1 MIGHYDLTLVALSYL
16 VAILAAYSA
25 LYFGAQLAA
34 MTGAK
39 GRLWLALGAI
49 TMGSGVWVMHFVGM
63 RAYIMPVAMTY
74 DLGLTVISWIAAVLS
89 SALALYMISKKHL
102 RALQLATASVVM
114 GGGIALM
121 HYLGMDAMQM
131 SKELVYDPLIFVVS
145 IGIAIGASG
154 AALGIC
160 RYLQGRT
167 GSKAVA
173 LQVAA
178 SLIMGA
184 AICGMHYTGM
194 AAVTIPAGAR
204 PDPTNLLSGDWLG
217 LPLAV
222 ATMLLIAMVLLASL
236 MDYKKREAAVQQAEA
251 AEARLR
257 ELAFVDSVT
266 GLPNRSALEKHLLD
280 QIIQHESTDT
290 SFGVIYL
297 DMANYRAIESNLGED
312 AVTRI
317 AGKLKTIT
325 GSLTY
330 LARYSANGFMIVVND
345 HTDSR
350 HEPMYQK
357 LRQLP
362 DQIAL
367 DGIGVNWQA
376 GRSAFPQTGRSSRM
390 LIRVAMKT
398 GKLSQIG
405 SFEDLES
412 AYANPM
418 SAPLTA

>member
-25 LYFGAQLAA
+25 LYFGSQLAA
-34 MTGAK
+34 LSGSK
-39 GRLWLALGAI
+39 NRLWLCLGAL
-49 TMGSGVWVMHFVGM
+49 TMGSGIWVMHFVGM

-74 DLGLTVISWIAAVLS
+74 DLGLTVISWFAAVVS
-89 SALALYMISKKHL
+89 SALALYMISKKNIHG
-102 RALQLATASVVM
+102 LQLATASVVM

-160 RYLQGRT
+160 RYLHDRT
-167 GSKAVA
+167 GSRAIA
-173 LQVAA
+173 LQIVA
-178 SLIMGA
+178 SLVMGA

-194 AAVTIPAGAR
+194 AAVTIPVGAR

-217 LPLAV
+217 LPLAL
-222 ATMLLIAMVLLASL
+222 ATMLLIGMVLLASL
-236 MDYKKREAAVQQAEA
+236 MDYKKREAAVRQAEA

-280 QIIQHESTDT
+280 QIIQHESNNT

-297 DMANYRAIESNLGED
+297 DMANYRSIESALSD
-312 AVTRI
+312 DTLVLIASRLKDI
-317 AGKLKTIT
+317 AGRKA
-325 GSLTY
+325 Y
-330 LARYSANGFMIVVND
+330 LARYSASGFMVVIND
-345 HTDSR
+345 PENSQHA
-350 HEPMYQK
+350 PMYQT
-357 LRQLP
+357 LRQLQELITP
-362 DQIAL
+362 D
-367 DGIGVNWQA
+367 DVTVHWQA

-390 LIRVAMKT
+390 LVRVAMKT
-398 GKLSQIG
+398 GDLSHIG
-405 SFEDLES
+405 SFNDLES

>member
-1 MIGHYDLTLVALSYL
+1 MTGHYDLTLVALSYV

-25 LYFGAQLAA
+25 LYFGSQLAA
-34 MTGAK
+34 LSGAK
-39 GRLWLALGAI
+39 SRLWLTLGAL
-49 TMGSGVWVMHFVGM
+49 TMGSGIWVMHFVGM
-63 RAYIMPVAMTY
+63 RAYIMPVPMTY
-74 DLGLTVISWIAAVLS
+74 DLGMTVISWFAAVLS
-89 SALALYMISKKHL
+89 SALALYMISKKNIHG
-102 RALQLATASVVM
+102 LQLATASVVM

-160 RYLQGRT
+160 RFLQGRA
-167 GSKAVA
+167 GLRAIL
-173 LQVAA
+173 LQVVA
-178 SLIMGA
+178 SLVMGA

-194 AAVTIPAGAR
+194 AAVTIPLGAH
-204 PDPTNLLSGDWLG
+204 PAPTNLLSGDWLG
-217 LPLAV
+217 LPLAL
-222 ATMLLIAMVLLASL
+222 ATMLLIGMVLLASL
-236 MDYKKREAAVQQAEA
+236 MDYKKREAALERAEA
-251 AEARLR
+251 DQARLR
-257 ELAFVDSVT
+257 ELAFVDSAT

-280 QIIQHESTDT
+280 QIIRHETSET

-297 DMANYRAIESNLGED
+297 DIANYREIESALSKDN
-312 AVTRI
+312 I
-317 AGKLKTIT
+317 ALIANRLRNIT
-325 GSLTY
+325 GNKAY
-330 LARYSANGFMIVVND
+330 LARYSGSGFMIVIND

-350 HEPMYQK
+350 HEFMYQG

-362 DQIAL
+362 GHIKL
-367 DGIGVNWQA
+367 DGLRLNWQA

-390 LIRVAMKT
+390 LVRVAMKT
-398 GKLSQIG
+398 GDLSHIG